1 MKVDDK
7 VRESANALLDT
18 FQKRTAE
25 LHDALVPQWN
35 ARADA
40 LKTIVSLSSASIVLS
55 VTFSSSLRQINAG
68 SAWRYLIIASFALF
82 VVALI
87 TGFLAL
93 WFGAAV
99 YQMQSLVL
107 DKRTTMTNILM
118 TAGSAE
124 EIEKS
129 FERILRE
136 ALQPI
141 FIRDNRITTL
151 YVVSGLCFCVAILSL
166 AIIGAV
172 RLF

>member
-1 MKVDDK
+1 MKIDEK
-7 VRESANALLDT
+7 VMKSANQVLDE

-35 ARADA
+35 ARADT

-55 VTFSSSLRQINAG
+55 VTFSASLRQINAG

-87 TGFLAL
+87 SGFLAL
-93 WFGAAV
+93 WFGAGI

-107 DKRTTMTNILM
+107 DKRNSMTNILM
-118 TAGSAE
+118 TASSPE

-129 FERILRE
+129 FEGILRDT
-136 ALQPI
+136 LQPI
-141 FIRDNRITTL
+141 FIRDNRVTTL
-151 YVVSGLCFCVAILSL
+151 YVISGLCFCVAILSL
-166 AIIGAV
+166 AIIGVV